1 MTTGKFDTED
11 APGLLAVA
19 LGAVGLTQIGA
30 ISLYGYSLADTAFA
44 MGATNI
50 SWAAILIVAGLAWV
64 SFTNEVGLG
73 DYADVISD
81 GKDPQNKNQNLE
93 IAYRAAVVGLIAVV
107 VGMVFVTGFN
117 DVVTGSDIAGTIAA
131 GGILSGTTVAIY
143 GG

>member
-19 LGAVGLTQIGA
+19 LGAVGLTQIGT

-107 VGMVFVTGFN
+107 VGMVFVTRFN

>member
-107 VGMVFVTGFN
+107 VGMVFVTRFN